1 MQSLP
6 EDGELQDI
14 TTLQFTE
21 NTLHTNDQGPA
32 SEQTEINVSEGF
44 TNSGAQLPD
53 SNINIRSQVES
64 ILQDVIGDNHGDV
77 SVNKRGTVTIPW
89 PTRDNIPVSEF
100 TTQYFFTL
108 AFPALFPYGS
118 GDFYINRPNTCSS
131 MGDWAE
137 HLLWYND
144 GRFAKHPY
152 FKFLLHNMIM
162 RKKSLNIAVLLLNKN
177 WVINISPSA
186 T

>member
-1 MQSLP
+1 M
-6 EDGELQDI
+6 
-14 TTLQFTE
+14 
-21 NTLHTNDQGPA
+21 
-32 SEQTEINVSEGF
+32 SEGF

-64 ILQDVIGDNHGDV
+64 ILQDAIGDNHGDV
-77 SVNKRGTVTIPW
+77 SVNKRGPVTIPW
-89 PTRDNIPVSEF
+89 PTRDNIPVSDF

-118 GDFYINRPNTCSS
+118 GDFYINRPNRCSS

-144 GRFAKHPY
+144 GRLESVF
-152 FKFLLHNMIM
+152 
-162 RKKSLNIAVLLLNKN
+162 
-177 WVINISPSA
+177 
-186 T
+186 